1 MCGYVSVC
9 VCVCHMTSGQAGN
22 SNDRAVAAEGGPA
35 GGVWL
40 TLAVTP
46 GFTWGKYARVP
57 LSPTLL
63 HLCLHQSFFWKHAI
77 FTFNCLQHVSYLNRY
92 FPNTLEGWGEG
103 GGEGWSMHH
112 KDPGCLF
119 RSWESLLKTS
129 PGTLSAM
136 MLKVSGE
143 VEVHLAERALS
154 ALICETANFKP
165 ALHQH
170 CG

>member
-63 HLCLHQSFFWKHAI
+63 HLCLHPSFFWKRAI
-77 FTFNCLQHVSYLNRY
+77 FTFSCLQHVSYLNQY
-92 FPNTLEGWGEG
+92 FRNTLEGWRAGGRGSVNASSGSWVSLQVMGVTFKDLTRHSVCYDVKGER
-103 GGEGWSMHH
+103 W
-112 KDPGCLF
+112 
-119 RSWESLLKTS
+119 RR
-129 PGTLSAM
+129 GTLSWACTECSN
-136 MLKVSGE
+136 LWNCK
-143 VEVHLAERALS
+143 L
-154 ALICETANFKP
+154 
-165 ALHQH
+165 
-170 CG
+170 